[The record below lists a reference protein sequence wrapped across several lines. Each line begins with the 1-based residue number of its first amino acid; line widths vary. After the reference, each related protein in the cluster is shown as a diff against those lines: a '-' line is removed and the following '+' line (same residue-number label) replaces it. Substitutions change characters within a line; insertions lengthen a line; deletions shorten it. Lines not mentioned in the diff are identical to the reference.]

1 MAHRSLAYGGVFA
14 GLLAAC
20 SLVVA
25 CGERAAPPE
34 SAPVPTL
41 AAPRTVASP
50 DAAAPA
56 PRTDSGM
63 VVNLLPADKLDV
75 DGTVTDEAGLRQ
87 AFAKDRT
94 DDTVLIRA
102 SADTPW
108 ARVIHALDLMKQS
121 KNGDRPFAFAVGDG
135 EGRRTSTLRFPR
147 AGKMAQLPFPPLAGR
162 GQSAPTGGSAV
173 ATIVSVAISHDG
185 DILVDGKRL
194 AGALREYLAVAVTVT
209 TPLDASPDLLLV
221 VNADARAS
229 FGTVVD
235 VTRDGQSVG
244 AKIAFAVAAAALGPS
259 SERGPR
265 ARTPAALAKCPFPAA
280 SDKANIDQA
289 TVNLKVA
296 VDAKGRVTSVSV
308 VNDPG
313 YGFGSAAKA
322 CAAKATWD
330 AALDGNGNE
339 VAGEA
344 VLRMLFTR

>member
-1 MAHRSLAYGGVFA
+1 MAHRSLAYGRVFA

-41 AAPRTVASP
+41 VAPRTVTSS

-56 PRTDSGM
+56 PRTARGM

-94 DDTVLIRA
+94 DETVLIRA
-102 SADTPW
+102 SADTAW
-108 ARVIHALDLMKQS
+108 ARVIHTLDVMRQS

-135 EGRRTSTLRFPR
+135 EGRRTSTLGFPR
-147 AGKMAQLPFPPLAGR
+147 AGKMAPMPFPPLAGR
-162 GQSAPTGGSAV
+162 GESAPTGSSAV
-173 ATIVSVAISHDG
+173 AKIVSVAIRHDG
-185 DILVDGKRL
+185 DILVDGKPL
-194 AGALREYLAVAVTVT
+194 AGALREYLAAAVTP
-209 TPLDASPDLLLV
+209 PLDASPDLVLV

-244 AKIAFAVAAAALGPS
+244 AKIAFEVVAAALEPS

>member
-34 SAPVPTL
+34 SAPLPTL
-41 AAPRTVASP
+41 VAPRTVTS

-94 DDTVLIRA
+94 DHTVLIRA
-102 SADTPW
+102 SADTAW
-108 ARVIHALDLMKQS
+108 ARVIHALDVMRQS

-135 EGRRTSTLRFPR
+135 EGRRTSTLRFPT
-147 AGKMAQLPFPPLAGR
+147 AGKMAPMPFPPLGGR

-194 AGALREYLAVAVTVT
+194 AGALREYLAGAVTP
-209 TPLDASPDLLLV
+209 PLDASPDFLLV

-308 VNDPG
+308 MNDPG
-313 YGFGSAAKA
+313 YGFGAAAKA
-322 CAAKATWD
+322 CVAKATWD

-339 VAGEA
+339 VAGES